1 MPVAAW
7 LCEETIKSIPA
18 PPGAHSD
25 SISLWLSRAPSPPS
39 SIESSRERSWK
50 HFKQIPYNMSSRGL
64 SPSKRRRHEGSGPAT
79 WATEDVEN
87 TPRQRTNI
95 AIEPPSPPSYATNHT
110 SRSSTSQRSGSPKKR
125 QPLRKMANLSLLPN
139 PVMMRSI
146 NDTTT
151 APPNEL
157 EVVILQ
163 LKRIGRGLG
172 VISRSEKVCSP
183 VVVML
188 NMLKDPALVG
198 CNSVDVFGQVVSPDT
213 YRRVRI
219 R

>member
-1 MPVAAW
+1 MPLAAW

-18 PPGAHSD
+18 PPGADSD
-25 SISLWLSRAPSPPS
+25 SISVWLSRATSPPS
-39 SIESSRERSWK
+39 SIESSRERSRK
-50 HFKQIPYNMSSRGL
+50 HFKQIPYKMYSRGL

-95 AIEPPSPPSYATNHT
+95 AIEPSSPPSYASNHT
-110 SRSSTSQRSGSPKKR
+110 SHSSTSCRSGSMKKK

-198 CNSVDVFGQVVSPDT
+198 CNSVDVFEQVVSSDT